1 MQRGF
6 QVIRVAPEI
15 LCDRQA
21 RGTAGQGSPQKT
33 KMMNQ
38 RLAVAAA
45 DITSLATGAEIL
57 VNGVA
62 GVCDPLGGFY
72 LSDHG
77 VLVVSDL
84 HLEKGAAFARRGMM
98 LPPYDTLATLNILSA
113 VIARYDPRIVIS
125 LGDNFHDR
133 RGSQLMPQAFRDT
146 INALARGRD
155 WIWINGNH
163 DPDGTVDLPGQCADE
178 LVYGGLVFRH
188 EPSLVAG
195 KGEVAGHLHPSATVG
210 RRGKYV
216 RRPCFATDGT
226 RLVMPAFGVLTGG
239 LDLKHKAMHGLF
251 DRSALI
257 AHLLGRD
264 RIYSVRFDSLI
275 G

>member
-1 MQRGF
+1 M
-6 QVIRVAPEI
+6 
-15 LCDRQA
+15 
-21 RGTAGQGSPQKT
+21 TT
-33 KMMNQ
+33 MMNQ
-38 RLAVAAA
+38 RLAFSAAEMA
-45 DITSLATGAEIL
+45 SPATAAEIA
-57 VNGVA
+57 VNGVSA
-62 GVCDPLGGFY
+62 LCDPLGALY
-72 LSDHG
+72 LPDHD

-84 HLEKGAAFARRGMM
+84 HLEKGSAFARRGMM
-98 LPPYDTLATLNILSA
+98 LPPYDTLATLNILSD
-113 VIARYDPRIVIS
+113 VILRYDPKLVVS

-133 RGSQLMPQAFRDT
+133 RGSSLMPEAFRQM
-146 INALARGRD
+146 INGLARGRD

-163 DPDGTVDLPGQCADE
+163 DPDGTVDLPGQSVDE

-195 KGEVAGHLHPSATVG
+195 RGEIAGHLHPSATVG

-216 RRPCFATDGT
+216 RRPCFASDGS
-226 RLVMPAFGVLTGG
+226 RMVMPAFGVLSGG